1 MRAMLRFRPV
11 LVSAAPRLPPCQTTS
26 GGSLTVFQR
35 QEAVWARAAFLSP
48 LTGVR
53 STTPA

>member
-1 MRAMLRFRPV
+1 MLRFRPV